1 MFETVIYF
9 NMNRV
14 YVYVG
19 FQYEFPALKVH
30 LDKSI
35 VEVCS
40 VGNAMHLHGVAVS
53 HNLNAAADSIREFIG
68 K

>member
-1 MFETVIYF
+1 
-9 NMNRV
+9 V

-40 VGNAMHLHGVAVS
+40 VGNAMRLHDVAVL
-53 HNLNAAADSIREFIG
+53 HNLNEDAQGIQEFIG